1 MTHPTNSTGDGNHD
15 GTPGAGREVEPTANG
30 QTSETPA
37 PLWYGDPAPWR
48 APSGDYDP
56 FGRPDP
62 SRESGRELGGDGT
75 GGGSTSGYATT
86 GYAAPAAPTVPG
98 AATESSTTDTTS
110 APGARPQGPADGGAA
125 TSEVPLSWHPE
136 SPAYPSGTA
145 FGGDG
150 GWGGPHGGTPPPAPT
165 PVPQSKPRNGRRVV
179 ELSVV
184 ALIAAVLASG
194 ATFVATHNNQA
205 SAAVSTTQANN
216 VPAPVIQASANNPD
230 WTATAKAVAPS
241 VVSITVASQ
250 QSEGQGSGVI
260 IDSKG
265 NILTNNH
272 VATGAGTGAT
282 ITVSLSDGRTY
293 DATIVGTDPTTDLA
307 VLSIKNPPSDL
318 KPISIGSSD
327 ALAVGQPVMAVG
339 NPLGLAGTVT
349 TGIVSALNRPVTTA
363 ASESSPSQGQ
373 PNVPGQGHGQSQD
386 QSIDV
391 TTNAIQTSAAINPGN
406 SGGAL
411 VTASGQL
418 VGINSSIAS
427 LGASSSGAQ
436 SGSIGIGFAIPVK
449 EAQSIAN
456 QLIATGTAKHAYLGV
471 SAKDTTVTTNGS
483 KRAGALIDSLSAGTP
498 AATAGLKQADVVIA
512 IDGNSIESS
521 KSLVATVHE
530 YSVGDKVTV
539 TVIRGGA
546 KQDIPVTL
554 AARPGQG

>member
-1 MTHPTNSTGDGNHD
+1 MTQQTHETNPTDDGDRD
-15 GTPGAGREVEPTANG
+15 GTQGARREDRGTAPGA
-30 QTSETPA
+30 QTTETPA

-48 APSGDYDP
+48 APSADYDP

-62 SRESGRELGGDGT
+62 ARESAP
-75 GGGSTSGYATT
+75 GGGEPISEGFSGGAFSS
-86 GYAAPAAPTVPG
+86 GYAAPPAPPAG
-98 AATESSTTDTTS
+98 AA
-110 APGARPQGPADGGAA
+110 ADGGAP
-125 TSEVPLSWHPE
+125 TSEVPMPWSPT
-136 SPAYPSGTA
+136 SPAYPGGTA

-150 GWGGPHGGTPPPAPT
+150 GWGGPPGVTPPPSPAG
-165 PVPQSKPRNGRRVV
+165 PQPKQRNGRRIA
-179 ELSVV
+179 ELSAV
-184 ALIAAVLASG
+184 ALIAAVLATG
-194 ATFVATHNNQA
+194 GTFAATRYNQVAA
-205 SAAVSTTQANN
+205 PVSTNQTNN
-216 VPAPVIQASANNPD
+216 VPAPVIQASNNNPD
-230 WTATAKAVAPS
+230 WTATAKAVSPS
-241 VVSITVASQ
+241 VVSITVTSQ
-250 QSEGQGSGVI
+250 QAQGQGSGVI
-260 IDSKG
+260 IDAKG
-265 NILTNNH
+265 HILTNNH

-282 ITVSLSDGRTY
+282 ITVSLSDARTY

-307 VLSIKNPPSDL
+307 VLSITNPPSDL
-318 KPISIGSSD
+318 TPISIGSSD

-363 ASESSPSQGQ
+363 ASESSPSQGSQ
-373 PNVPGQGHGQSQD
+373 GQNGQGQNGQSQD
-386 QSIDV
+386 QSNDV
-391 TTNAIQTSAAINPGN
+391 VTNAIQTSAAINPGN

-449 EAQSIAN
+449 EAKSIAD
-456 QLIATGTAKHAYLGV
+456 QLIATGSAKHAYLGV
-471 SAKDTTVTTNGS
+471 SAKDTTVTANGS

-498 AATAGLKQADVVIA
+498 AAAAGFKKGDAVIA

-521 KSLVATVHE
+521 KSLVATIHE
-530 YSVGDKVTV
+530 YSVGEKVTV

-546 KQDIPVTL
+546 KQDLQVTL

>member
-1 MTHPTNSTGDGNHD
+1 MTQQTHPTNSSGDRDHD
-15 GTPGAGREVEPTANG
+15 GTSDAPSADREVDRTTSGA
-30 QTSETPA
+30 QTSETPAA

-48 APSGDYDP
+48 APSSDYDP

-62 SRESGRELGGDGT
+62 SRESAPQPGADGGGGDYPGN
-75 GGGSTSGYATT
+75 YATS
-86 GYAAPAAPTVPG
+86 GYAAPAAPI
-98 AATESSTTDTTS
+98 
-110 APGARPQGPADGGAA
+110 APGATSASTTTTAPGAPGVPLQGPGGAP
-125 TSEVPLSWHPE
+125 TSEVPMSWHPE

-150 GWGGPHGGTPPPAPT
+150 GWGGPHGSTPPPPPAP
-165 PVPQSKPRNGRRVV
+165 PSKPRGNRRVV
-179 ELSVV
+179 ELSAV

-194 ATFVATHNNQA
+194 GTFVAARYSQPA
-205 SAAVSTTQANN
+205 STASNTQTNN

-230 WTATAKAVAPS
+230 WTATAKAVSPS

-250 QSEGQGSGVI
+250 QAEGQGSGVI
-260 IDSKG
+260 INSQG
-265 NILTNNH
+265 NVLTNNH
-272 VATGAGTGAT
+272 VATGAGAGAT
-282 ITVSLSDGRTY
+282 IAVTLNDGRNY

-307 VLSIKNPPSDL
+307 VLLIKNPPSDL
-318 KPISIGSSD
+318 KPISFGNSD
-327 ALAVGQPVMAVG
+327 ELTVGQPVMAVG

-363 ASESSPSQGQ
+363 ASDATPSQGS
-373 PNVPGQGHGQSQD
+373 QGNGQSQD
-386 QSIDV
+386 QSGDV
-391 TTNAIQTSAAINPGN
+391 NTNAIQTSAAINPGN

-427 LGASSSGAQ
+427 LGSSSSGAQ

-449 EAQSIAN
+449 EAKSIAD

-471 SAKDTTVTTNGS
+471 SARDTTVTANGS

-498 AATAGLKQADVVIA
+498 AATAGLKQGDAVIK
-512 IDGNSIESS
+512 INGNSIESS
-521 KSLVATVHE
+521 KSLVATIHE

-539 TVIRGGA
+539 TVVRGGA
-546 KQDIPVTL
+546 QQDIQVTL